1 MKIILPIIISATLF
15 TACNSSDSKT
25 PTPETPAD
33 TATIAAPAKKDS
45 AVVSGELLV
54 NGGNYSEKEKKILDR
69 IAQLPEFKK
78 SYKYIDSLTDH
89 KHGLSSMIFKPQ
101 KGEKFYYV
109 KVGYSSPER
118 FETYY
123 NFYVD
128 STTFAINV
136 DDVVEADIVPIAE
149 WRKREAKRK

>member
-1 MKIILPIIISATLF
+1 MKIILPILLATSILSA
-15 TACNSSDSKT
+15 CSQPDKKT
-25 PTPETPAD
+25 PVVETPAD
-33 TATIAAPAKKDS
+33 TVNTAVLAKKDS

-54 NGGNYSEKEKKILDR
+54 NGGNYSEKEKKILDK
-69 IAQLPEFKK
+69 IALLPEFKK
-78 SYKYIDSLTDH
+78 SNKYIDSLTDH
-89 KHGLSSMIFKPQ
+89 KHGLSSMIFKPE
-101 KGEKFYYV
+101 KGEKYYYV

-128 STTFAINV
+128 STTFAINI

>member
-1 MKIILPIIISATLF
+1 MKIILPILLATSILS
-15 TACNSSDSKT
+15 ACNQPDKKT
-25 PTPETPAD
+25 AVVETPAD
-33 TATIAAPAKKDS
+33 TVTTAVPAKKDS

-54 NGGNYSEKEKKILDR
+54 NGGNYSEKEKKILDK
-69 IAQLPEFKK
+69 IALLPEFKK
-78 SYKYIDSLTDH
+78 SNKYIDSLTDH
-89 KHGLSSMIFKPQ
+89 KHGLSSMIFKPE
-101 KGEKFYYV
+101 KGEKYYYV

-128 STTFAINV
+128 STTFAINI

>member
-1 MKIILPIIISATLF
+1 MKIILPILLTTFILSA
-15 TACNSSDSKT
+15 CSQPDKKT
-25 PTPETPAD
+25 PVVETPAD
-33 TATIAAPAKKDS
+33 TVTTAVPAKKDS

-54 NGGNYSEKEKKILDR
+54 NGGNYSEKEKKILDK
-69 IAQLPEFKK
+69 IALLPEFKK
-78 SYKYIDSLTDH
+78 SNNYIDSLTGH
-89 KHGLSSMIFKPQ
+89 KHGLSSMIFKPE
-101 KGEKFYYV
+101 KGEKYYYV

-128 STTFAINV
+128 STTFAINI